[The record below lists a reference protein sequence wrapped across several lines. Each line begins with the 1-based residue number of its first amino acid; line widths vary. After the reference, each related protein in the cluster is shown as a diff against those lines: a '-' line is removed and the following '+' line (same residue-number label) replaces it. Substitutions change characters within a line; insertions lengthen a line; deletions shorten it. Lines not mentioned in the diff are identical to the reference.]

1 MEKIYLVR
9 HNHRRTFKDTRFTT
23 SSKTESLTTQILS
36 GEKSENVGEKPR
48 RFNERMEKSFI
59 TINSAMAEAMELLQG
74 IKEEKSAVST

>member
-48 RFNERMEKSFI
+48 RFNGKMEKSFI
-59 TINSAMAEAMELLQG
+59 TINSTMAEAMELLQG
-74 IKEEKSAVST
+74 IKEEKSAVLT